1 MNNSWRGSRLQL
13 LSVTVSPARCSSPHP
28 VIPLALA
35 GEGACQPAVGPLPV
49 LLLCTGNSSVMAMRV
64 LTFLSAKHTICC
76 LFVRPFVCCN
86 IEKSEEN
93 STLTGCPAKLFPL
106 GYWLFCW
113 LLLMQIAKV
122 GPFLKNSEN
131 LLHDLIHFPSF
142 IPLLL
147 TVRYKCCGVQPP
159 ATSHQRSHC
168 GGRQEDGDTAHLS
181 LQFSNFD
188 IDVHHH
194 SQ

>member
-1 MNNSWRGSRLQL
+1 MNNSWRGSRVQL

-49 LLLCTGNSSVMAMRV
+49 LLLCTGNSSVMAKMV

-93 STLTGCPAKLFPL
+93 STLKAPL
-106 GYWLFCW
+106 KSFSTLD
-113 LLLMQIAKV
+113 QDDQDQDDV
-122 GPFLKNSEN
+122 GDLEDINN
-131 LLHDLIHFPSF
+131 LDECSF
-142 IPLLL
+142 
-147 TVRYKCCGVQPP
+147 
-159 ATSHQRSHC
+159 A
-168 GGRQEDGDTAHLS
+168 DD
-181 LQFSNFD
+181 
-188 IDVHHH
+188 
-194 SQ
+194 